1 MDSISEFTRKYEQK
15 NKKNNDTLYKM
26 DWFDNDNFDN
36 MIARQKSKKIN
47 LPKEKRVSPPKEKRV
62 SPPKEAK
69 VVAMRVKERPP
80 KFIPKMSLLDEK
92 IDLEDMASSLSS
104 ISPPSSSFPPPPP
117 SSLPP
122 PPPPSSSYSS
132 KFRII
137 NPLSPRSKKMRKD
150 LEDQRKQTA
159 RDRPVSPKV
168 VITNPNPLRL
178 NMSRRPRGIDASVDI
193 EDTARFPLGRTMHNC
208 SRLVDNCQRISQA
221 HNRGSFSILYNDDTE
236 KVFSTFGHLV
246 KFITDDYMTKNRER
260 IPHHQRPMYE
270 AKVINTLTENGITAR
285 GIKTRKYNK
294 KRKVTKRKGRKGRK

>member
-1 MDSISEFTRKYEQK
+1 
-15 NKKNNDTLYKM
+15 M

-246 KFITDDYMTKNRER
+246 KFITDDYMTKNSGR

>member
-246 KFITDDYMTKNRER
+246 KFITDDYMTKNSGR